1 MIKIK
6 CENAHAC
13 VRTTLWKHQDIMIN
27 AKVKMWISF
36 FSENSPIYMLCHAC
50 ARVPIESCY
59 HTLCLWSQQDLFM
72 CCWLNRH
79 HKCLQSCI
87 CTQEESAFSPIV
99 IGALRGVCSHDTQEK
114 FWMYRE
120 CFWGHCWARNI
131 TSAFLCTYTT
141 WITLEWFYFT
151 LWEKEANKTLSTFN
165 LNAMILETENCC
177 ACSRPLDY
185 VFHWLTSQYAWQRY

>member
-13 VRTTLWKHQDIMIN
+13 VHTTLWKHQDIMIN

-72 CCWLNRH
+72 YCWLNRH
-79 HKCLQSCI
+79 HKCLQGYI

-99 IGALRGVCSHDTQEK
+99 IGVCSHDTQEK
-114 FWMYRE
+114 FWMYLE
-120 CFWGHCWARNI
+120 CFWGHFWARNI
-131 TSAFLCTYTT
+131 TSAFFMHLHYLNNAGMVLLYFVRERSQQNFEYFQFKCYDSGNWKLLC
-141 WITLEWFYFT
+141 
-151 LWEKEANKTLSTFN
+151 
-165 LNAMILETENCC
+165 M
-177 ACSRPLDY
+177 
-185 VFHWLTSQYAWQRY
+185 